1 MSLKKIV
8 MGLFARIFSRIIR
21 RNKPTTILIHSRCMS
36 LNPNIKM
43 KNIRIIIVSLSFI
56 LLTSCALKPI
66 KSEYTFIKTNIENVE
81 LNDLGNGNVMIY
93 NDANILHKIDNT
105 ARLNIWLNNKSLGQI
120 RPSEYVIINLKNGK
134 HHFKVLHID
143 VVNMKSEHEVEI
155 DNETKVIKIKP
166 TITSNKLELT
176 NEFPK
181 KFDKFKYAEKR

>member
-8 MGLFARIFSRIIR
+8 MGLFARIFPRIIR

-81 LNDLGNGNVMIY
+81 LNDLGN
-93 NDANILHKIDNT
+93 
-105 ARLNIWLNNKSLGQI
+105 
-120 RPSEYVIINLKNGK
+120 
-134 HHFKVLHID
+134 
-143 VVNMKSEHEVEI
+143 
-155 DNETKVIKIKP
+155 
-166 TITSNKLELT
+166 
-176 NEFPK
+176 
-181 KFDKFKYAEKR
+181 